1 MKPEVVLYALMG
13 LIGVVTYKAFN
24 DPLFKEKLVLRPMRV
39 TSDNEYWRLFT
50 SGFIHADWMHL
61 GFNMYVMYGF
71 GENLAL
77 KFPEVYGAIW
87 PLYLIGLFVF
97 GVFFA
102 NLTTTLKERNNVAY
116 ASLGAS
122 GGVSSILFAFIVMF
136 PERKLGLLLLPKRLW
151 LPGYAFGILY
161 LIYCQYM
168 AKKKRDNINHNAHFW
183 GAIFGVLFVFATQP
197 HTIETYILKFNLIFN

>member
-1 MKPEVVLYALMG
+1 MKPEFILYALMG
-13 LIGVVTYKAFN
+13 LIGVISYKAFN
-24 DPLFKEKLVLRPMRV
+24 APLFKEKLMLRPTRV
-39 TSDNEYWRLFT
+39 SSDNEYWRLFT

-71 GENLAL
+71 GENLAFV
-77 KFPEVYGAIW
+77 FPEVYGSAW

-102 NLTTTLKERNNVAY
+102 NVTTALKERNNVAY

-136 PERKLGLLLLPKRLW
+136 PEHKLGLLFIPW
-151 LPGYAFGILY
+151 AIPGYLFGILY

-168 AKKKRDNINHNAHFW
+168 AKKKRDNVNHNAHFW
-183 GAIFGVLFVFATQP
+183 GAIFGVLFVFVTQP
-197 HTIETYILKFNLIFN
+197 NTIQLYIEKLKFLQ